1 MMETLVQNNWNREG
15 GISPSV
21 VSPCAPPLMSR
32 GGARAV
38 DAAAEAAMLLRLLRA
53 CFRRRASAVAVPSTS
68 TACCRCSPTLFRRC
82 RPIDAAAAA
91 LADAPLAL
99 IALAM
104 CSSSH
109 LQPSCQLSD
118 AFCCGFE
125 PCRAAE
131 VPTAPAASPI
141 ALLREPPSRRRS
153 TSSLLPSLQSLSSRR
168 SLSRKN

>member
-15 GISPSV
+15 EISPSV

-53 CFRRRASAVAVPSTS
+53 CFRRRASAVAVPSTP

-91 LADAPLAL
+91 LADAPSQCARRRT
-99 IALAM
+99 
-104 CSSSH
+104 SS
-109 LQPSCQLSD
+109 
-118 AFCCGFE
+118 
-125 PCRAAE
+125 
-131 VPTAPAASPI
+131 PAASSPMLSVVGSNL
-141 ALLREPPSRRRS
+141 AAPPRCRPHQPRRRS
-153 TSSLLPSLQSLSSRR
+153 PCSASHLRAVALPPRSSLAPVSLHRR
-168 SLSRKN
+168 SASRKN